1 MVWGRARDS
10 ISRLHSCSY
19 LQYSGICARLLRQAL
34 KPEYR
39 ASALKREE
47 SLMKVQKWK
56 DGQPGA
62 PGLQDCSN
70 KSPLNYCASVYYTNG
85 CPRLIVPF
93 CYILILNL
101 WSCWQRVTHW
111 QSAYLRSRTLPGYNF
126 SCVDYGTSNRLYK
139 VISTALDLCRSAW
152 EQG

>member
-1 MVWGRARDS
+1 MVAMYLNFICRTWYEEEQEIVFNG
-10 ISRLHSCSY
+10 LHSCSY

-70 KSPLNYCASVYYTNG
+70 KSPLNYCATVYIKNG
-85 CPRLIVPF
+85 GLGTRLH
-93 CYILILNL
+93 
-101 WSCWQRVTHW
+101 S
-111 QSAYLRSRTLPGYNF
+111 
-126 SCVDYGTSNRLYK
+126 
-139 VISTALDLCRSAW
+139 
-152 EQG
+152 